1 MKGSRLLVI
10 FAVALC
16 AVVVVGEM
24 YAYLPG
30 SYGYGSSA
38 ELEDGT
44 IGFSVE
50 NRGSDEFDA
59 VLLDNGDYA
68 AVDTVYV
75 YYDPDYASAVNEDA
89 AVEVGAQRMF

>member
-38 ELEDGT
+38 ELEEGKS
-44 IGFSVE
+44 IRIRIVE
-50 NRGSDEFDA
+50 K
-59 VLLDNGDYA
+59 
-68 AVDTVYV
+68 
-75 YYDPDYASAVNEDA
+75 
-89 AVEVGAQRMF
+89 